1 MSDPDPPS
9 LEALEL
15 AAEAKRPWWRRRW
28 ATIGE
33 VVGVCALLIAGLGY
47 WDAHRERGQE
57 AARRTAEARR
67 EQARAALVL
76 TGEAQADGSRITLST
91 LGSGQ
96 AVQSQRYLFP
106 KTVLGH
112 AMEVSAARPQIAL
125 GWFEGGLKTALD
137 PLPGLKTGE
146 GVLPVGV
153 VTRYVEDGEARED
166 RSLYRVG
173 YAVRKAGLFGG
184 RKITLLGLSLH
195 RRGVA
200 GDLQAAVDAA
210 WRAESARGLAAE
222 AGG

>member
-1 MSDPDPPS
+1 MSDPEPPT

-15 AAEAKRPWWRRRW
+15 AAETKRPWWRRRW

-33 VVGVCALLIAGLGY
+33 VVGVCALMIAGLGY

-67 EQARAALVL
+67 EQARTALVL

-91 LGSGQ
+91 LGAGQ

-106 KTVLGH
+106 KPVLGH
-112 AMEVSAARPQIAL
+112 PMEVTAARPQIAL
-125 GWFEGGLKTALD
+125 AWFDGGLKVAV
-137 PLPGLKTGE
+137 GGSTGE

-153 VTRYVEDGEARED
+153 VTRYIEDGEPRED
-166 RSLYRVG
+166 RSLYAAG

-184 RKITLLGLSLH
+184 RKATLLGLSLQK
-195 RRGVA
+195 RGVS
-200 GDLQAAVDAA
+200 GDLQAAVEAA
-210 WRAESARGLAAE
+210 WKAERARGLAAE